1 MAIIIKD
8 EDRIN
13 RENQILREFGC
24 NPATATKEDIEK
36 AEYIAEEARKLKK
49 NWR

>member
-24 NPATATKEDIEK
+24 NPATASKEDIEK
-36 AEYIAEEARKLKK
+36 AEYIAEKTKELQN